1 MCSTFFDVRT
11 FGAVMSTGPNAGQVR
26 GPVQVAFSRSV
37 DPIFPMDVSITRMA
51 VSDND
56 IKGANVGSAEF
67 RAWESK
73 QAEDELRTMG
83 RKSLVSYGLYA
94 TKGFVSAN
102 LAQGTQFTDADLNE
116 LWEAFANM
124 FDHDRSASK
133 GVMACRDL
141 FVFKHVGTDTDLVQR
156 EKQAMLGCAPAHHLL
171 DLGRI
176 IDVPALK
183 GSGKTPRCYA
193 DYAVT
198 QHLERMPKGVELW
211 RWDFSENRLIKA

>member
-1 MCSTFFDVRT
+1 ME
-11 FGAVMSTGPNAGQVR
+11 AA
-26 GPVQVAFSRSV
+26 
-37 DPIFPMDVSITRMA
+37 ITRMA
-51 VSDND
+51 V
-56 IKGANVGSAEF
+56 AEKVKDAKSVADYV
-67 RAWESK
+67 AWEEK
-73 QAEDELRTMG
+73 QEEDSLRTMG
-83 RKSLVSYGLYA
+83 RKSLISYGLYA

-102 LAQGTQFTDADLNE
+102 LAQGTQFTDADMNE
-116 LWEAFANM
+116 LWEALANM

-141 FVFKHVGTDTDLVQR
+141 FVFKHVGTDSDLVQR

-198 QHLERMPKGVELW
+198 QHLDRVPKGVELW
-211 RWDFSENRLIKA
+211 RWDFSENRLVKA